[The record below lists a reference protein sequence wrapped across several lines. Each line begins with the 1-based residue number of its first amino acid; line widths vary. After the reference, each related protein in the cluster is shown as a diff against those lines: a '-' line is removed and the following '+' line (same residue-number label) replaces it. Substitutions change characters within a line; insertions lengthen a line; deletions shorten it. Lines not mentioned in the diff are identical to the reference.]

1 MNNKQSKE
9 VPLVL
14 VRTWYELIK
23 NGPDNETRIH
33 AQKMLLGAFGTHE
46 EIEKY
51 LKRHNVL

>member
-23 NGPDNETRIH
+23 NGPDNETRMH
-33 AQKMLLGAFGTHE
+33 AQRMLLGAFGTHE